1 MSLQLHSEDLQDT
14 WLDAYGHLNEAYYL
28 VAFSN
33 ASWSLQDHLK
43 LGPAYTDVT
52 GNALYTAE
60 SHLRYLREVR
70 APARLDVDSLIFG
83 FDRKRMHIGHV
94 LIVDGEERAT
104 FECVL
109 IHVDTKT
116 GRSHSFSDEQM
127 SALNSLSLDD
137 IPAWSGSRVG
147 LRRS

>member
-1 MSLQLHSEDLQDT
+1 MSFLLHSENLQDT

-33 ASWSLQDHLK
+33 ATWALQDHLE
-43 LGPAYTDVT
+43 LGPAYTNAT
-52 GNALYTAE
+52 GNALYTVE
-60 SHLRYLREVR
+60 THLRYLREVR
-70 APARLDVDSLIFG
+70 APATLNVNSLIFG

-109 IHVDTKT
+109 IHVGTKT
-116 GRSHSFSDEQM
+116 GRSHPFSEEQS
-127 SALNSLSLDD
+127 SALSSLPLDS

-147 LRRS
+147 L